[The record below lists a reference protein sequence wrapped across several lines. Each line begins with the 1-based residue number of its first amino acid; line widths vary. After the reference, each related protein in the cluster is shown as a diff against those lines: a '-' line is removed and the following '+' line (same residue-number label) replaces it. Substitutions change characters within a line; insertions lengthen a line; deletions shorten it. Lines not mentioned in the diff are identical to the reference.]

1 MTKFEDQLL
10 SDLMAE
16 HGAQVRQLPQ
26 PGSGPAAG
34 TSRGRRRPWAVRRP
48 VWLVTGAAGLAAAA
62 TAAVMTLG
70 GAAPA
75 YAAYGVSRG
84 ADGTVQVSVSKPSG
98 VAGANAALQRL
109 HARVRVVPVR
119 PGCPSISSLPH
130 PRMVHH
136 PEVSVRT
143 GKPPGGHRQVSVKVW
158 GKGIPAGATML
169 LAFST
174 HGGTNLGA
182 GGWITGPVPNC
193 VSLPAAPG
201 SSGGSASA
209 G

>member
-10 SDLMAE
+10 SDLMTE
-16 HGAQVRQLPQ
+16 HGAQLRQLPQ

-34 TSRGRRRPWAVRRP
+34 TSRARRRLRAVRRP
-48 VWLVTGAAGLAAAA
+48 GWLVTAAAGLAAAV
-62 TAAVMTLG
+62 TAAVMMLG

-75 YAAYGVSRG
+75 YAVSRG
-84 ADGTVQVSVSKPSG
+84 ADGTVQVSVSQPAG

-130 PRMVHH
+130 PHMVHH
-136 PEVSVRT
+136 LGISVGAGTPR
-143 GKPPGGHRQVSVKVW
+143 GGHRAVTVKVW
-158 GKGIPAGATML
+158 GEGGIPAGATLL

-174 HGGTNLGA
+174 HGGTNLGV
-182 GGWITGPVPNC
+182 GGWITGPVPSC

-201 SSGGSASA
+201 GQGSSLPLG
-209 G
+209 

>member
-1 MTKFEDQLL
+1 MTNFEDQLL
-10 SDLMAE
+10 SDLMTE
-16 HGAQVRQLPQ
+16 HGAQLRQLPQ

-34 TSRGRRRPWAVRRP
+34 TSRGRRRLRAVRRP
-48 VWLVTGAAGLAAAA
+48 GWLATGAAGLAAAA
-62 TAAVMTLG
+62 TAAVMTVG

-75 YAAYGVSRG
+75 YAVSRS
-84 ADGTVQVSVSKPSG
+84 ADGTVQVSVSQPSG

-119 PGCPSISSLPH
+119 PGCPSILSLPH

-136 PEVSVRT
+136 PGVSVST
-143 GKPPGGHRQVSVKVW
+143 GKPHGGDRAVRVKVW
-158 GKGIPAGATML
+158 GKGGIPAGATML

-174 HGGTNLGA
+174 HGGTALGV
-182 GGWITGPVPNC
+182 GGWITGPVPSC
-193 VSLPAAPG
+193 VSLPAVPG
-201 SSGGSASA
+201 GQGGSLSA

>member
-10 SDLMAE
+10 SDLMTE
-16 HGAQVRQLPQ
+16 HGAQLRQLPQ
-26 PGSGPAAG
+26 PGRGPAAG
-34 TSRGRRRPWAVRRP
+34 TSRAGRRLRAVARPR
-48 VWLVTGAAGLAAAA
+48 WLAAGAAGVAAAV
-62 TAAVMTLG
+62 TAGVLTLG

-75 YAAYGVSRG
+75 YAVTRS
-84 ADGTVQVSVSKPSG
+84 ADGAVQVSVGRPAG
-98 VAGANAALQRL
+98 VAGANAALHRL
-109 HARVRVVPVR
+109 HVRVRVVPVR

-136 PEVSVRT
+136 LRVSVAAGEPR
-143 GKPPGGHRQVSVKVW
+143 GGHRQISVKVW
-158 GKGIPAGATML
+158 GKSIPAGATML

-174 HGGTNLGA
+174 NGGANLGA
-182 GGWITGPVPNC
+182 GGLITGPVPSC

-201 SSGGSASA
+201 GQGGSLPP

>member
-1 MTKFEDQLL
+1 MANFEDQLY
-10 SDLMAE
+10 SDLMTE
-16 HGAQVRQLPQ
+16 HGAQLRQLPP
-26 PGSGPAAG
+26 PGSGPATG
-34 TSRGRRRPWAVRRP
+34 TSHGRRRLRAVRRP
-48 VWLVTGAAGLAAAA
+48 GWLATGAAGLAAAA

-70 GAAPA
+70 GGAPA
-75 YAAYGVSRG
+75 YAVSRG
-84 ADGTVQVSVSKPSG
+84 ADGTVLVSVTKPSG

-109 HARVRVVPVR
+109 HVRVRVVPVR

-136 PEVSVRT
+136 PAVSVGA
-143 GKPPGGHRQVSVKVW
+143 GKPHGGHRPVTVKVR

-174 HGGTNLGA
+174 HGRTSLGVS
-182 GGWITGPVPNC
+182 GWITGPVPSC
-193 VSLPAAPG
+193 VSVP
-201 SSGGSASA
+201 GGSPSA

>member
-1 MTKFEDQLL
+1 MTNFEDQLF
-10 SDLMAE
+10 SDLMTE
-16 HGAQVRQLPQ
+16 HGAQLRQLPQ

-34 TSRGRRRPWAVRRP
+34 TSRGRGRLRAVRRP
-48 VWLVTGAAGLAAAA
+48 AWLATGAAGLAAAV

-70 GAAPA
+70 GGAPA
-75 YAAYGVSRG
+75 YAVSRG
-84 ADGTVQVSVSKPSG
+84 ADGTVQVSVSKSSG
-98 VAGANAALQRL
+98 VAGANTALQRL

-136 PEVSVRT
+136 LSVSVGT
-143 GKPPGGHRQVSVKVW
+143 GKPQGGHRPVTVKVW

-174 HGGTNLGA
+174 HGRTSLGA

-193 VSLPAAPG
+193 VSLPSVP
-201 SSGGSASA
+201 GGSPSA

>member
-1 MTKFEDQLL
+1 MTNFEDQLL
-10 SDLMAE
+10 SDLMTE
-16 HGAQVRQLPQ
+16 HGAQLRQLPQ

-34 TSRGRRRPWAVRRP
+34 TSRTGRRLPVVRRP
-48 VWLVTGAAGLAAAA
+48 VWLATGAAGLAAAV

-75 YAAYGVSRG
+75 YAVSRG
-84 ADGTVQVSVSKPSG
+84 ADGTIQVSVSDPSG

-119 PGCPSISSLPH
+119 PGCPSILSLPH

-136 PEVSVRT
+136 PGVSVSA
-143 GKPPGGHRQVSVKVW
+143 GKPENGGHRPVSVMVG
-158 GKGIPAGATML
+158 GKGIPAGATLL
-169 LAFST
+169 LAFSD
-174 HGGTNLGA
+174 HGGASLGV
-182 GGWITGPVPNC
+182 GGWITGPVPHC
-193 VSLPAAPG
+193 VSIPAG
-201 SSGGSASA
+201 LGGQGGSHSV

>member
-1 MTKFEDQLL
+1 MTNFEDQLF
-10 SDLMAE
+10 SDLMTE
-16 HGAQVRQLPQ
+16 HGAQLRQLPQ

-34 TSRGRRRPWAVRRP
+34 TSHARRRLRAVRRP
-48 VWLVTGAAGLAAAA
+48 AWLATGAAGLAAAA
-62 TAAVMTLG
+62 TAAALTLG
-70 GAAPA
+70 GGAPA
-75 YAAYGVSRG
+75 YAVSR
-84 ADGTVQVSVSKPSG
+84 APDGTVQVSVSKPSG

-119 PGCPSISSLPH
+119 PGCPPISSLPH
-130 PRMVHH
+130 PRMVRH
-136 PEVSVRT
+136 PGVSVGA
-143 GKPPGGHRQVSVKVW
+143 GKPQGGHRPVTVKIW

-174 HGGTNLGA
+174 HGRTSLGV

-193 VSLPAAPG
+193 VSLPSVPG
-201 SSGGSASA
+201 AGPSA